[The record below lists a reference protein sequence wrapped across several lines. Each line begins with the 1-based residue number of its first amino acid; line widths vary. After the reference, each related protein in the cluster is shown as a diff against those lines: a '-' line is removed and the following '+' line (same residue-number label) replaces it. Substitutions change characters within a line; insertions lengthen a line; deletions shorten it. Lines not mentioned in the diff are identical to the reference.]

1 MTVDCNY
8 FDNIESDNNNKQNV
22 FRSYNMLTELN
33 VTTNKNDYRLYNTF
47 DQIQCDNI
55 QNDCR

>member
-8 FDNIESDNNNKQNV
+8 FDNIESDNNNKQNDYR
-22 FRSYNMLTELN
+22 FYNMLTELN

-55 QNDCR
+55 QHDCR